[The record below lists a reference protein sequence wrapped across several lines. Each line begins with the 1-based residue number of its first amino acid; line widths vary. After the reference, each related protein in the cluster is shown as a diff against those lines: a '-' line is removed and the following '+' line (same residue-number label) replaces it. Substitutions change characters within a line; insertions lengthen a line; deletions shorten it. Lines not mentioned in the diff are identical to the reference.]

1 MQNFSEK
8 MGVLSN
14 HSFEKKMKQFIKDSL
29 PYQWKLQYRLL
40 QRFFHEQKSNH
51 LYTKIYNEN
60 DIGNHKIEFKQGIRK
75 GDFHENKTHNL
86 KIVCEKINNLIIQ
99 PNEVFS
105 FWKTVGKPSKQN
117 NFKEGRNLIK
127 NNISQDFGGGI
138 CQFSSILYFSALQF
152 GLEILERH
160 PHSVDIYKEDERF
173 TPLGSDSTVVFGYK
187 DLQIKNKFLFPLQF
201 KCRIDEKQLCFTIIS
216 QNEIKL
222 NTINFKY
229 HEIKNGVW
237 VETLINDRSLF
248 KNFYIRL

>member
-1 MQNFSEK
+1 
-8 MGVLSN
+8 MGILSN
-14 HSFEKKMKQFIKDSL
+14 HRSEKAMKQFIKDSL

-40 QRFFHEQKSNH
+40 QRFFHEQNSNH
-51 LYTKIYNEN
+51 FYSKIYAEN
-60 DIGNHKIEFKQGIRK
+60 DIGNYRIEFKQTIRK
-75 GDFHENKTHNL
+75 GDFYENKIHNL
-86 KIVCEKINNLIIQ
+86 KIVCEKINKLVIQ
-99 PNEVFS
+99 SNEVFS

-127 NNISQDFGGGI
+127 DNISQDFGGGI
-138 CQFSSILYFSALQF
+138 CQFSSILYYSALQF

-160 PHSVDIYKEDERF
+160 PHSIDIYKEYERF

-187 DLQIKNKFLFPLQF
+187 DLQIKNNLLFPVQF
-201 KCRIDEKQLCFTIIS
+201 KCWVQEGELHLIIRS

-229 HEIKNGVW
+229 QEIENGVW
-237 VETLINDRSLF
+237 VETLNNDQTLF

>member
-1 MQNFSEK
+1 MQNISEK
-8 MGVLSN
+8 MGILSN
-14 HSFEKKMKQFIKDSL
+14 CRSEKTMKQFIKDSL

-51 LYTKIYNEN
+51 FYSKIYSEN
-60 DIGNHKIEFKQGIRK
+60 DIGNHQTEFKQTIRK
-75 GDFHENKTHNL
+75 GDFYENKIHNL
-86 KIVCEKINNLIIQ
+86 KIASEKINNLIIQ

-138 CQFSSILYFSALQF
+138 CQFSSILYYSTLQF

-187 DLQIKNKFLFPLQF
+187 DLQIKNNFPFPVQF
-201 KCRIDEKQLCFTIIS
+201 KCRVHENQLCFTIIS

-229 HEIKNGVW
+229 HEIENGVW

>member
-1 MQNFSEK
+1 MQHFSEK

-14 HSFEKKMKQFIKDSL
+14 HRIEKTMKQFIKDSL

-40 QRFFHEQKSNH
+40 QRFFHEQKSNRFYSKNH
-51 LYTKIYNEN
+51 DEKE
-60 DIGNHKIEFKQGIRK
+60 IGNHTIEFKQNIRK
-75 GDFHENKTHNL
+75 GDFHENKIHNL
-86 KIVCEKINNLIIQ
+86 KIVCEKVNNLVIHPQ
-99 PNEVFS
+99 EVFS

-127 NNISQDFGGGI
+127 NSISQDFGGGI
-138 CQFSSILYFSALQF
+138 CQFSSILYFSALQS

-160 PHSVDIYKEDERF
+160 PHSIDIYKEDERF
-173 TPLGSDSTVVFGYK
+173 APLGSDSTVVFGYK
-187 DLQIKNKFLFPLQF
+187 DLQIKNNFSFPVQF
-201 KCRIDEKQLCFTIIS
+201 KCRVHENQLYFTIIS

-229 HEIKNGVW
+229 HEIENGVW
-237 VETLINDRSLF
+237 VGTLINSQTLF

>member
-1 MQNFSEK
+1 MPNFSEK
-8 MGVLSN
+8 MGILSN
-14 HSFEKKMKQFIKDSL
+14 HSFEKTMKQFIKDSL

-40 QRFFHEQKSNH
+40 QRFFNEQKSNH
-51 LYTKIYNEN
+51 FYSKIYVEKN
-60 DIGNHKIEFKQGIRK
+60 IGNHKNEFRQNIRK
-75 GDFHENKTHNL
+75 SDFHENKVHNL
-86 KIVCEKINNLIIQ
+86 KIVCDKINNLVIH
-99 PNEVFS
+99 PKEVFS

-138 CQFSSILYFSALQF
+138 CQFSSILYYSALQF

-160 PHSVDIYKEDERF
+160 SHSIDIYKEDERF

-187 DLQIKNKFLFPLQF
+187 DLQIKNNFSFPIQF
-201 KCRIDEKQLCFTIIS
+201 KCWMDKDQLNFSIIS

-222 NTINFKY
+222 NNINFKY
-229 HEIKNGVW
+229 HETENGVW
-237 VETLINDRSLF
+237 VETLINDRILF